1 MLLQNKKVAIVGGG
15 MGGLIL
21 ARLLQMKNINVNVY
35 ERDLN
40 AEVRV
45 QGSPLDLHEDS
56 GLEAM
61 KRADLLNEFY
71 ANIRPNASKARILD
85 KDFKLHFDEHQIKET
100 ASASMSD
107 EKNSLQDIS
116 KPWPEIDRSVLRSIL
131 LNSLQPETIILDSQ
145 FIAMEKENDGWRIHF
160 KNGKTIY
167 ADLVIAADGANSK
180 VRPYLSSEKPI
191 YSGITMIEGT
201 IYNAKENAPN
211 LFEFSKDGK
220 VLALG
225 NEQTIMYG
233 TKGDGSLMFLLS
245 SKLPENWITEN
256 DSNFKDNQKI
266 FEWFK
271 EVYKEWSPKW
281 HEFFMSN
288 ELYFIP
294 RPQYY
299 FPVNQTWKTQAS
311 LTMIGDAAHR
321 MPPFAGKGANLAM
334 LDAVEL
340 ADFLTHN
347 HATDI
352 KTAISNFEKRMLDRA
367 AKALNDTLNNGE
379 QIHSKNALQH
389 LVFIFERTNQTII
402 ITPKS

>member
-1 MLLQNKKVAIVGGG
+1 MLLQNKQVAIIGGG

-21 ARLLQMKNINVNVY
+21 ARLLQLQNANVNVY

-40 AEVRV
+40 SEVRV

-56 GLEAM
+56 GLKAM
-61 KRADLLNEFY
+61 KQANLRNEFY
-71 ANIRPNASKARILD
+71 ENIRLNASKARIVNQNFEL
-85 KDFKLHFDEHQIKET
+85 KFDEHNIRKT
-100 ASASMSD
+100 AFD
-107 EKNSLQDIS
+107 EISNNDADSLGNIS
-116 KPWPEIDRSVLRSIL
+116 KPRPEIDRSELRAIL
-131 LNSLQPETIILDSQ
+131 LESLLPETIVWDSQ
-145 FIAMEKENDGWRIHF
+145 FLTMEKENQGWRLYF

-180 VRPYLSSEKPI
+180 VRSYLSTEKPI

-211 LFEFSKDGK
+211 LFEFSKGGK

-225 NEQTIMYG
+225 NGKNIMYG

-245 SKLPENWITEN
+245 SKIPENWLAES
-256 DSNFKDNQKI
+256 DLDFKDNLKI

-271 EVYKEWSPKW
+271 EVYQDWSSEW
-281 HEFFMSN
+281 HELFLSN

-299 FPVNQTWKTQAS
+299 FPLDQSWKTQEN
-311 LTMIGDAAHR
+311 LTLIGDAAHR

-334 LDAVEL
+334 LDALEL
-340 ADFLTHN
+340 SECLTNNQFL
-347 HATDI
+347 DL
-352 KTAISNFEKRMLDRA
+352 KTAISYFEKRMLERA
-367 AKALNDTLNNGE
+367 AKAAKDTLRNGE
-379 QIHSKNALQH
+379 QLHSKDALEN
-389 LVFIFERTNQTII
+389 LLSIFNKTKTH
-402 ITPKS
+402 